1 LTLGDWLHVVEWYD
15 QNQPIS
21 QDATVKY
28 FRNLCEGTLI
38 FDQGSL
44 SRHLTKKGC
53 QHDQEKLAA
62 TPTALSSKRAHIVT
76 RPDVEK
82 ALRLWVEHME
92 QKHETVTGAMLVEKR
107 ARFEDKLKVPE
118 NERLRS
124 GGWVQ
129 KFLRT

>member
-1 LTLGDWLHVVEWYD
+1 MLGDWLHVVEWYD

-44 SRHLTKKGC
+44 SCHLTKKGR

-76 RPDVEK
+76 RPHVQK
-82 ALRLWVEHME
+82 ALRLEVEHME
-92 QKHETVTGAMLVEKR
+92 QKCETVTGAMLVKKQP
-107 ARFEDKLKVPE
+107 RFEHKL
-118 NERLRS
+118 
-124 GGWVQ
+124 
-129 KFLRT
+129 